1 MRRLLKLLMGIIIDM
16 LKEINK
22 RSCHLNRVPRNIG
35 FKMTLDFFYKG
46 DLGFFFNW
54 KIGYIYFI
62 LKK

>member
-1 MRRLLKLLMGIIIDM
+1 M

-46 DLGFFFNW
+46 DLSFFLIGKSDRFFF
-54 KIGYIYFI
+54 F
-62 LKK
+62 KKKKWEIKF

>member
-1 MRRLLKLLMGIIIDM
+1 MGIIIDM

-46 DLGFFFNW
+46 DLSFFLIGKSDRFFF
-54 KIGYIYFI
+54 F
-62 LKK
+62 KKKKWEIKF